1 MEQAFQPAHQLGLG
15 DPQFGVAR
23 QVVLGERQRQPLE
36 LVDQLRREAVLELL
50 DGALVDLLQPG
61 PALLVQRSRP
71 DLLEQLPD
79 HVADPHD
86 LGRLLDHLGDRALAA
101 AALILVAGRGRYA
114 VRAYHED
121 LRVFLRVHPVA
132 HSPSLSDHA
141 ACPVRRGFIPGVTT
155 ECDHSSAL
163 GVEIARHLA
172 YARRDA

>member
-1 MEQAFQPAHQLGLG
+1 
-15 DPQFGVAR
+15 
-23 QVVLGERQRQPLE
+23 
-36 LVDQLRREAVLELL
+36 
-50 DGALVDLLQPG
+50 
-61 PALLVQRSRP
+61 QRSRP

-86 LGRLLDHLGDRALAA
+86 LGRLLDLLGDLTLAA
-101 AALILVAGRGRYA
+101 ASLTLFSGRGRYA
-114 VRAYHED
+114 VRAHHED
-121 LRVFLRVHPVA
+121 LRVFLCLRVHPVA

-141 ACPVRRGFIPGVTT
+141 ACPVRRGFIPSSAT